1 MYGEMDYGGNA
12 IMMGFFKNISITGR
26 LCYLFMCIE
35 KYLISM
41 YPDKDWTVVA
51 ERLWLW
57 TETYWDEAQ
66 EESDQLIPEY
76 LMEFDTYE
84 ETNKRCFDGKLS
96 KDLYDKLMSLYDG
109 ITDGNT
115 DDEINQV
122 LFTTAEWGTVCEG
135 ASFSSADAPT
145 LNYLDWIESVLRKHS
160 IELPD
165 RELVSNM
172 TKDQKDGWG
181 DFCNCRHLSVIL
193 RDI

>member
-66 EESDQLIPEY
+66 EESD
-76 LMEFDTYE
+76 
-84 ETNKRCFDGKLS
+84 
-96 KDLYDKLMSLYDG
+96 
-109 ITDGNT
+109 
-115 DDEINQV
+115 
-122 LFTTAEWGTVCEG
+122 
-135 ASFSSADAPT
+135 
-145 LNYLDWIESVLRKHS
+145 
-160 IELPD
+160 
-165 RELVSNM
+165 
-172 TKDQKDGWG
+172 
-181 DFCNCRHLSVIL
+181 
-193 RDI
+193 